1 MTKRALSEYLDD
13 ILAAI
18 ADIEAFTDGID
29 FNEFRGNREKVL
41 AVVKSIEILG
51 EATKKIPDEVRRAHP
66 QVAWRSITGMRD
78 MLVHE
83 YWGIDMAVVWSTVEE
98 GIPSLK
104 AVIMEI
110 KRSIE
115 VG

>member
-29 FNEFRGNREKVL
+29 FNEFRENREKVL

-110 KRSIE
+110 KRS
-115 VG
+115 V

>member
-18 ADIEAFTDGID
+18 ADIEAFTDGIN
-29 FNEFRGNREKVL
+29 FNEFRENREKVL

-51 EATKKIPDEVRRAHP
+51 EATKKIPDEFRRAHP

-110 KRSIE
+110 KRSVE
-115 VG
+115 VE